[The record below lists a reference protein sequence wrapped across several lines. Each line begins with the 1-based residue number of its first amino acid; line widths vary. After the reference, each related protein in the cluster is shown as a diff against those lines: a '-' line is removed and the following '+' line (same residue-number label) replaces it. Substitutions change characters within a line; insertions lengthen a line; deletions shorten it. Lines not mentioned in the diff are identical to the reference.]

1 MTLCIWPITCWR
13 HWDAKVRGARA
24 PTATRSLTRGDCSS
38 KRSPAR
44 HPTLF
49 FSRIFTGP
57 AKACLILSNI
67 QNALDLWRTLSERQP
82 LTGARLIRKLVILNT
97 RWLFETTY
105 TQEEA
110 EALWQEAVQL
120 AEQAGNEDELRW
132 VRAAYIFMVEDLRA
146 LSVEEMRQ
154 SEKV

>member
-1 MTLCIWPITCWR
+1 
-13 HWDAKVRGARA
+13 
-24 PTATRSLTRGDCSS
+24 
-38 KRSPAR
+38 
-44 HPTLF
+44 
-49 FSRIFTGP
+49 
-57 AKACLILSNI
+57 LSNI